1 MEFRGAGRSGD
12 GLGTARV
19 PTGAQTRK
27 KKPRLCFFRRGS
39 RRRSGHGQGRGGT
52 HRIRARL
59 GPRDHPTWG
68 ASFAPVHR
76 FHLPCLPSTR
86 AKVCRV
92 HWLSRKSVLVI
103 AIVIGKLFT
112 KSSVPTAE
120 DSLISEG
127 RRVGTEKK
135 AADDSDGRRAR
146 VGEASRYERSVIPR

>member
-1 MEFRGAGRSGD
+1 
-12 GLGTARV
+12 
-19 PTGAQTRK
+19 
-27 KKPRLCFFRRGS
+27 
-39 RRRSGHGQGRGGT
+39 
-52 HRIRARL
+52 
-59 GPRDHPTWG
+59 
-68 ASFAPVHR
+68 
-76 FHLPCLPSTR
+76 
-86 AKVCRV
+86 
-92 HWLSRKSVLVI
+92 KSVLVI